1 MRTPTADLPPSRCAS
16 PPGDGDPPLEMRISR
31 DLLPQ
36 VGPRRM
42 GHGHRLPGL
51 LLRLPVRLR
60 REMLPPTTAGAAS
73 TRGGAATLA
82 RPHTTPTLALTMA
95 LPTHLTWPPHHSH
108 PCCPHPRPLHL
119 PGAAAV
125 PRSPGRRQRDQA
137 RAAAQCGGEGD
148 LRGPRERR
156 RLCGSRPVRPVVNR
170 FYTRVGAPVSPA
182 ASAAS
187 ARQPT
192 GGDTR
197 VGTPDSPAAAA
208 RRLPPPTAAGSCG
221 GAAGRISGATLRA
234 RGVRRGVE
242 RGA

>member
-16 PPGDGDPPLEMRISR
+16 PPGDGDPPLEIRISR

-42 GHGHRLPGL
+42 GHGHRLSGL

-156 RLCGSRPVRPVVNR
+156 RFCGSRPVRPVVNR
-170 FYTRVGAPVSPA
+170 FY
-182 ASAAS
+182 
-187 ARQPT
+187 
-192 GGDTR
+192 TR

-208 RRLPPPTAAGSCG
+208 RRLPPPTAAGSYG
-221 GAAGRISGATLRA
+221 GGAGRISGATLRA